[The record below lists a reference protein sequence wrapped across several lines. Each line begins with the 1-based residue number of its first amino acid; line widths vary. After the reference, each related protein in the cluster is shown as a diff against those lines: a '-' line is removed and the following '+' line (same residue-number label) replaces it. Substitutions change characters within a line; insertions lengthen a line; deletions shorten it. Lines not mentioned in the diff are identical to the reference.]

1 MKRSFDKMLKKIE
14 ILFHHIAKCSN
25 QANTQSNDMET
36 TMTIMTPAAR
46 GAALKREKMAAA
58 KLARAAGK
66 VAAAER
72 RDAKET
78 EWTEGLRKGREEIE
92 KKVQAARKAMGV
104 RKNDP
109 NPSGIRE
116 MKEKWDFEMMFALRK
131 QVLSE

>member
-1 MKRSFDKMLKKIE
+1 MLKKIE
-14 ILFHHIAKCSN
+14 ILFLDIAKCSN

-36 TMTIMTPAAR
+36 TTTMTPAAR

-92 KKVQAARKAMGV
+92 KKVHAARKAMGV

-131 QVLSE
+131 QVLGE

>member
-36 TMTIMTPAAR
+36 TTTTMTPAAR

-131 QVLSE
+131 QVLGE

>member
-1 MKRSFDKMLKKIE
+1 
-14 ILFHHIAKCSN
+14 
-25 QANTQSNDMET
+25 MET
-36 TMTIMTPAAR
+36 TTTTTTMTPAAR

-66 VAAAER
+66 VAAAQR
-72 RDAKET
+72 SDAKET

-116 MKEKWDFEMMFALRK
+116 MKEKWDFDMMFALRK
-131 QVLSE
+131 EILGE